1 MKYWETVSK
10 EDLQR
15 IHDGACHV
23 LEEIGMRIKHKE
35 TVDILGGAG
44 AKRINDETIK
54 IPRALVERSIESAP
68 PTFRIYDRRGGFLEI
83 GGDQHHHLPG
93 ATMTEILDYPAQTRR
108 LATLQDARNLPRIID
123 ALESVDMAIPPV
135 EGMDAPAGMG
145 EILACAELLKNT
157 SKFCWACPVKID
169 ANRAF
174 VEMAKAVA
182 GTEDLSQRPIIGL
195 LATMI
200 PVYEIDSEASKVLLL
215 AAREGL
221 PVILLSGA
229 ISGMQGPATMAGCV
243 VMQAAEELAGLC
255 VVQTVRPGS
264 PCLMNWG
271 QWKLDMRTAEIQD
284 ADPEYS
290 IAMTVGAQLSRK
302 YGVPSY
308 ACPVTDSKV
317 ADFQAGFE
325 MTETLLNAVLSGINV
340 TVNAGAVSKAS
351 AVSYELMLL
360 HNEML
365 RSVNRI
371 RRGMTVNDETLALDV
386 QKEIGIRGEYLTHP
400 HTLQYVREA
409 EEFMQKDLL
418 DATTIRSPYADPCVR
433 AKARWQRILR
443 EHEVA
448 VPDSA
453 KQAVDEVVARF
464 AKSLGES

>member
-1 MKYWETVSK
+1 
-10 EDLQR
+10 
-15 IHDGACHV
+15 
-23 LEEIGMRIKHKE
+23 
-35 TVDILGGAG
+35 
-44 AKRINDETIK
+44 
-54 IPRALVERSIESAP
+54 
-68 PTFRIYDRRGGFLEI
+68 
-83 GGDQHHHLPG
+83 
-93 ATMTEILDYPAQTRR
+93 
-108 LATLQDARNLPRIID
+108 
-123 ALESVDMAIPPV
+123 
-135 EGMDAPAGMG
+135 
-145 EILACAELLKNT
+145 
-157 SKFCWACPVKID
+157 
-169 ANRAF
+169 
-174 VEMAKAVA
+174 
-182 GTEDLSQRPIIGL
+182 
-195 LATMI
+195 MI